1 MIIHYQIERW
11 CLWTFDD
18 DASTCLH
25 LMYINTYI
33 YSITFMYISYIYIY
47 IMYFTSCK
55 GVNNAYIQTSKFSA
69 TDFIKQGFWK
79 IGILSIDVSRVY
91 NIQ

>member
-1 MIIHYQIERW
+1 
-11 CLWTFDD
+11 
-18 DASTCLH
+18 
-25 LMYINTYI
+25 
-33 YSITFMYISYIYIY
+33 MYISYIYIY

>member
-1 MIIHYQIERW
+1 MS
-11 CLWTFDD
+11 TFDV
-18 DASTCLH
+18 
-25 LMYINTYI
+25 YKYI
-33 YSITFMYISYIYIY
+33 YIQHYFYVYIIYIYIY

>member
-1 MIIHYQIERW
+1 
-11 CLWTFDD
+11 
-18 DASTCLH
+18 
-25 LMYINTYI
+25 
-33 YSITFMYISYIYIY
+33 
-47 IMYFTSCK
+47 MYFTSCK